1 MNLSKQKS
9 HNKKD
14 SAMAGTKTNQIITRV
29 ATYSI
34 LVIMTFFDFRPN
46 FLDDFNFFKDRSGYV

>member
-1 MNLSKQKS
+1 
-9 HNKKD
+9 
-14 SAMAGTKTNQIITRV
+14 MAGTKTNQIITRV